1 MMIVTVTVFG
11 AAGLAVPE
19 AGTKT
24 MMLRAPNQAHIV
36 YGELMASHLS
46 TVKPYRASLVLVEI
60 PLVVVSEQSLRFS
73 SKVLFKVGLQSYINH
88 PRRFAHAALSVVH
101 AVLSFF
107 VRMKH
112 RASSL
117 ASHAIL

>member
-24 MMLRAPNQAHIV
+24 MMLRAPNQALLV

-60 PLVVVSEQSLRFS
+60 PLVVVSEESLRFS
-73 SKVLFKVGLQSYINH
+73 KVRFKVGLQSYINH
-88 PRRFAHAALSVVH
+88 PCRFAHAALSVVH